1 MNQKFILSSILA
13 LAASVAVAQDRDQI
27 RIVGSSTVYPFSSS
41 IAEEFGEV
49 TDHKT
54 PVVESTGSGG
64 GHKLFYAGTGNSHPD
79 ITNSS
84 RRMKSSE
91 LEENLSKGIEPI
103 EIKVGFD
110 GIAIAQNK
118 SNKPLAL
125 TIEQLTLA
133 VAEQVPDGKGGFKKN
148 SYKSWKEIDS
158 SLPDRKIL
166 ILGPPTTSGTRD
178 AFHELVIHEGAEALG
193 YKDGMDGKEDGKIKY
208 QSIRQDGAW
217 VDSGENDNLIVQ
229 KLGQDPN
236 AVGVF
241 GYSFLVENQDKIAGA
256 TVEGVSPSMETIS
269 SGEYPVSRS
278 LFFYVKKN
286 HLGNVPGLEE
296 FVDLFLSD
304 DMIGADGV
312 QKDLGLVPLP
322 KDELAA
328 VRKNW
333 KERKVLSKADLEG

>member
-1 MNQKFILSSILA
+1 MKKFALLLTLSLG
-13 LAASVAVAQDRDQI
+13 LASVDARDEI

-41 IAEEFGEV
+41 IAEEFGET
-49 TDHKT
+49 TDFKA

-64 GHKLFYAGTGNSHPD
+64 GQKLFYGGIGDEHPD

-91 LEENLSKGIEPI
+91 LETNLKAGIQPI
-103 EIKVGFD
+103 EIMIGYD
-110 GIAIAQNK
+110 GIAVAQNK
-118 SNKPLAL
+118 SNDPINL
-125 TIEQLTLA
+125 TIKQLTLA
-133 VAEQVPDGKGGFKKN
+133 VAEKIPDGKGGFKKN
-148 SYKSWKEIDS
+148 DNKTWKDIDA

-178 AFHELVIHEGAEALG
+178 AFNELVIREGAAELG
-193 YKDGMDGKEDGKIKY
+193 YPDAMDGKEDGKIKY
-208 QSIRQDGAW
+208 QSIRQDGVW

-229 KLGQDPN
+229 KLSNDKN

-241 GYSFLVENQDKIAGA
+241 GYSFLEENRDKISAA
-256 TVEGVSPSMETIS
+256 TVNGVEPGMDTIS
-269 SGEYPVSRS
+269 SGDYPISRS

-286 HLGNVPGLEE
+286 HIGKVKGLEQ
-296 FVDLFLSD
+296 FVDLFLSE

-322 KDELAA
+322 KADLDKIRA
-328 VRKNW
+328 NW
-333 KERKVLSKADLEG
+333 KARKVMTLTDLAEK